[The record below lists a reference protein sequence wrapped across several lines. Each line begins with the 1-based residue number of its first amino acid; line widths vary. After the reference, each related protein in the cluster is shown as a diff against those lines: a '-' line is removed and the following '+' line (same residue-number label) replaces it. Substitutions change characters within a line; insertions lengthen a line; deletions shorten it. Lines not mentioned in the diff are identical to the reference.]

1 MTSDPQILMEIIFN
15 LIYLGLIWLFVAVMT
30 TKLGTVKE
38 DYINIAKR
46 FRLAFFLL
54 AFGDTGHVGF
64 RVIAFLS
71 GGLEKNSTLV
81 GLGTLS
87 TAITLTFF
95 YIILLDIWKVNFNK
109 EKDVLFNLLLVTGII
124 RLILMIFP
132 QNQWGNVVPPFE
144 WGLLRSIPL
153 IILGISVAIL
163 MLWDSYKTND
173 TRFKSISYTI
183 FASYV
188 FYLPVIF
195 LVQRIPI
202 IGMLMIPK
210 TIMYLVM
217 AWLVYRYFFS

>member
-1 MTSDPQILMEIIFN
+1 MTSDPQILMEITFN
-15 LIYLGLIWLFVAVMT
+15 LIYLGLIWLLVVVMT
-30 TKLGTVKE
+30 YKMGTVKE
-38 DYINIAKR
+38 DHINIAKR

-54 AFGDTGHVGF
+54 ALGDSGHVGF
-64 RVIAFLS
+64 RVIAFLR
-71 GGLEKNSTLV
+71 GGLDKNSTMV

-95 YIILLDIWKVNFNK
+95 YMVLLDIWRVNFNK
-109 EKDVLFNLLLVTGII
+109 DKDLLFNLLMVSGVI

-144 WGLLRSIPL
+144 WGVLRSIPL
-153 IILGISVAIL
+153 IILGITVAIL
-163 MLWDSYKTND
+163 MLWDGYKIND
-173 TRFKSISYTI
+173 TRYKNISYSI
-183 FASYV
+183 LASYI

-195 LVQRIPI
+195 FVQRIPI

-217 AWLVYRYFFS
+217 AWLAYRYYFS